1 MTLKHRLLEL
11 GHGRQSSPILSF
23 YVCRL
28 QTRDEGTCLKPF
40 NLQPLPLGQS
50 SLLLSGSYSHGNSE
64 NWGKNSTNVM
74 FLSLSLGAQILR
86 FKTSPSSL
94 TELIEINVEYFPNLQ
109 FLGKVAH

>member
-1 MTLKHRLLEL
+1 MVIQKIGAKILLM
-11 GHGRQSSPILSF
+11 S
-23 YVCRL
+23 
-28 QTRDEGTCLKPF
+28 
-40 NLQPLPLGQS
+40 
-50 SLLLSGSYSHGNSE
+50 
-64 NWGKNSTNVM
+64 